1 MIILLTIF
9 SQCSRSRDG
18 VAMWLKF
25 LCHWSHVCFCVV
37 VEKLVRSCDCER
49 ASIKY
54 NLPTLFPLPTTL
66 PLLSLSMHFPFPPI
80 KVPPASSN
88 RVPER
93 RLFSAFGMC
102 NTLDNRC
109 GIIFPSTEQFIMIVP
124 RPSANAGFGPIP
136 LIVEFPRG

>member
-1 MIILLTIF
+1 
-9 SQCSRSRDG
+9 
-18 VAMWLKF
+18 MWPKF

-93 RLFSAFGMC
+93 RLFATFGTC
-102 NTLDNRC
+102 NTLDNWC

-124 RPSANAGFGPIP
+124 RRDCQGFQNPQGVNLRLAHSITYSHCVALPKP
-136 LIVEFPRG
+136 